1 MRKSVLILQLPLF
14 IFCLLHIGPNSAF
27 SVDFIR
33 LEREFAGKG
42 TTQGRF
48 SKDIHLAF
56 DRQHIY
62 VSDTENRLIQ
72 KLSATGEFLSQFP
85 EVPESP
91 DNILRK
97 PGHLAVD
104 NIGNIYVAD
113 VTVHHIAES
122 RDPKVYMF
130 VPCVYK
136 FSSTGELLDTYFV
149 DPVDIRPKVVLPV
162 SLIIDEEGKTAFAI
176 QPKGYDRALHVA
188 LNSENELYVLD
199 AERGRIYKFGADG
212 ENLLAFGR
220 YGSGDGEFD
229 MDAADIAIDTRGNV
243 LIADTGNH
251 RIVQFDSAGKFVSS
265 FGRKGRGNGEFT
277 KPMALVTLPTGEI
290 LVKDASQFR
299 RKIGGLPEIIAL
311 SPTLT
316 QLTEITPGQAEL
328 ADTIAN
334 TTRPQYGPFAQS
346 PAAAANTAA
355 LNRRVRLLEEA
366 EYNRYYADEID
377 DEGKAELA
385 EELKR
390 KDIRLTLFHNVISRI
405 QKFDNNGRYLG
416 RIIYETDQ
424 LSEEKHDQTFLD
436 LDSSGHLYLRDASD
450 FTIAQYSVTGFTIRP
465 SHMNGFYTT
474 RAAILNN
481 NYLEDYE
488 DIDFSTDVQDEL
500 SQLELKNMFGWTY
513 SLSERW
519 HLTFLDELTY
529 GEQDERYIT
538 PAKVEDSYD
547 FETQA
552 LENAFAANLKFITNP
567 NPYRYKE
574 LNLSIGRIDGT
585 SDLTQDALFPEL
597 NRQHREDT
605 GDASSTVIELN
616 WDIWSRGNLW
626 LRYADLNPAET
637 SRNFVRRFYDVSG
650 DLYEVFGS
658 RNEARQ
664 FIGELTI
671 KF

>member
-1 MRKSVLILQLPLF
+1 MKKHLVILPFLSIL
-14 IFCLLHIGPNSAF
+14 CLLYLGLNSAF
-27 SVDFIR
+27 PVDFIQ

-48 SKDIHLAF
+48 SKAIHLAF

-62 VSDTENRLIQ
+62 VSDAENRLIQ
-72 KLSATGEFLSQFP
+72 KLSATGEFLLQFP
-85 EVPESP
+85 EVPTSP

-104 NIGNIYVAD
+104 NTGNIYVAD
-113 VTVHHIAES
+113 ETVHHIAES
-122 RDPKVYMF
+122 TDPKVYMF
-130 VPCVYK
+130 VPCVHK
-136 FSSTGELLDTYFV
+136 FSATGELLDTYFV
-149 DPVDIRPKVVLPV
+149 DPVDVRPKVVLPV

-176 QPKGYDRALHVA
+176 QPKGYNRALRVA
-188 LNSENELYVLD
+188 LNAESELYILD
-199 AERGRIYKFGADG
+199 AERGRIHKFGTDG
-212 ENLLAFGR
+212 ENLIAFGR
-220 YGSGDGEFD
+220 YGSGNGEFD
-229 MDAADIAIDTRGNV
+229 MDASDIAIDGRGNV
-243 LIADTGNH
+243 FIADTGNH
-251 RIVQFDSAGKFVSS
+251 RIVKFDAAGKFVRS

-316 QLTEITPGQAEL
+316 QLTEMTPGQAEL

-334 TTRPQYGPFAQS
+334 ATRPQYGPFAQS
-346 PAAAANTAA
+346 PAAAADTAA

-366 EYNRYYADEID
+366 EYNRYYADETD

-390 KDIRLTLFHNVISRI
+390 TDIRLTLFHNVISRI

-436 LDSSGHLYLRDASD
+436 LDSSGYLYLRDASD
-450 FTIAQYSVTGFTIRP
+450 FTIAQYSVTGFTVRP

-519 HLTFLDELTY
+519 QLTFLDELTY
-529 GEQDERYIT
+529 GEQDEHYVT

-574 LNLSIGRIDGT
+574 LNLSVGRIDGT

-616 WDIWSRGNLW
+616 WDIFSRGNLW

>member
-1 MRKSVLILQLPLF
+1 MKKHLVILPFLSTL
-14 IFCLLHIGPNSAF
+14 CLLCLGLNLAF
-27 SVDFIR
+27 PVDFIQ

-48 SKDIHLAF
+48 SKAIHLAF

-72 KLSATGEFLSQFP
+72 KLSATGEFLLQFP
-85 EVPESP
+85 EVPTSP

-104 NIGNIYVAD
+104 NTGNIYVAD
-113 VTVHHIAES
+113 ETVHHIAES
-122 RDPKVYMF
+122 TDPKVYMF
-130 VPCVYK
+130 APCVHK
-136 FSSTGELLDTYFV
+136 FSATGELLDTYFV
-149 DPVDIRPKVVLPV
+149 DPVDVRPKVVLPV

-176 QPKGYDRALHVA
+176 QPKGYNRALRVA
-188 LNSENELYVLD
+188 LNAENELYVLD

-229 MDAADIAIDTRGNV
+229 MDASDIAIDARGNV

-251 RIVQFDSAGKFVSS
+251 RIVKFDAAGKFVRS

-334 TTRPQYGPFAQS
+334 ATRPQYGPFAQS
-346 PAAAANTAA
+346 PAAAADTAA

-366 EYNRYYADEID
+366 EYNRYYADETD
-377 DEGKAELA
+377 EEGKAELA

-390 KDIRLTLFHNVISRI
+390 ADIRLTLFHNVISRI

-436 LDSSGHLYLRDASD
+436 LDSSGYLYLRDASD
-450 FTIAQYSVTGFTIRP
+450 FTIAQYSVTGFTVRP

-519 HLTFLDELTY
+519 QLTFLDELTY
-529 GEQDERYIT
+529 GEQDERYVT

-574 LNLSIGRIDGT
+574 LNLSVGRIDGT